1 MVDYIVECSIMD
13 GKRKVMFYEKN
24 NPRMTYEELDK
35 TPWSK
40 DIQRELKFL
49 SKLFEMRIKGDKNNL
64 EHFFQRIGNFP
75 YSRDPVDFAKNGLD
89 GIDVK
94 YKTIIY
100 DLLLIG
106 QNTNIQ
112 KMNKCSYLKETVYKD
127 YIEFP

>member
-1 MVDYIVECSIMD
+1 ME
-13 GKRKVMFYEKN
+13 N
-24 NPRMTYEELDK
+24 L
-35 TPWSK
+35 
-40 DIQRELKFL
+40 L
-49 SKLFEMRIKGDKNNL
+49 RIKFKMISITVLVTTKRDKNNL

-94 YKTIIY
+94 YKTIVY

-112 KMNKCSYLKETVYKD
+112 KMNKCPYLQETVYKD

>member
-49 SKLFEMRIKGDKNNL
+49 SKLFEMRIKGGLRGNL
-64 EHFFQRIGNFP
+64 VGKFTP
-75 YSRDPVDFAKNGLD
+75 D
-89 GIDVK
+89 
-94 YKTIIY
+94 
-100 DLLLIG
+100 
-106 QNTNIQ
+106 NI
-112 KMNKCSYLKETVYKD
+112 
-127 YIEFP
+127 